1 LKTDLFSRIRVKK
14 NKSKK
19 KCRTVLPALLCSYFC
34 VATFFMSRGH
44 RRWCFTLNNVEIV
57 DGSLVLLQPDRWPS
71 CTYCVYQAE
80 LGDEGQ
86 HLHFQGYV
94 VFRNAKT
101 LAAVRALTG
110 LAGKLFFFFFF
121 FLLTQQK
128 KVLILKLR
136 EVHLRSVMST
146 VPKRILVMLVLGVGE
161 SLMGAKERE
170 AIF

>member
-1 LKTDLFSRIRVKK
+1 
-14 NKSKK
+14 
-19 KCRTVLPALLCSYFC
+19 
-34 VATFFMSRGH
+34 MSRGH

-57 DGSLVLLQPDRWPS
+57 DGSLVLLQPERWPS

-86 HLHFQGYV
+86 PLHFQGYA

-110 LAGKLFFFFFF
+110 LTGKLDFEYFFFFFADAA
-121 FLLTQQK
+121 K
-128 KVLILKLR
+128 KVLISKLLAVR
-136 EVHLRSVMST
+136 QSSVMSIARRRT
-146 VPKRILVMLVLGVGE
+146 LAMLVLGAGE
-161 SLMGAKERE
+161 SLMGAKVRE